1 MHPLTLSH
9 LTMPTRA
16 KQYSPE
22 VLAEAQRMAN
32 STATAMVYEYEL
44 VDAPVGDNLLGITY
58 VGQSCEPC
66 MAPDAALIDRDQ
78 KHVREAKSHP
88 NKPFSR
94 AINSYGKTAIKGP
107 HVIAKTK
114 GKRLA
119 AMEWANEKECQLIVA
134 RGGKWRD
141 GSYGAAQTLNEKPG
155 GQGDPWIRLCGIAH
169 RKLKAGPRC
178 RPQCE
183 HPGGCKKQAV
193 YGGLPFCRAH
203 GGGALCSA
211 PGCQKS
217 AQGAYKQTT
226 PFCNLHGG
234 GKRCQHE
241 GCDKGAKDG
250 EFCILHGAVL
260 LQCAHVG
267 CIKASSFDGMC
278 WKHADGDWRAA
289 KMKRDRIARATK
301 RTEALIA
308 QAELAM
314 AKFGM
319 QLEG

>member
-1 MHPLTLSH
+1 
-9 LTMPTRA
+9 MPTRT

-141 GSYGAAQTLNEKPG
+141 GSCGAAQTLNEKPG
-155 GQGDPWIRLCGIAH
+155 GQGDPWIRLCSIAH
-169 RKLKAGPRC
+169 RKLKAGPRV

-183 HPGGCKKQAV
+183 HPGFLQETCASWR
-193 YGGLPFCRAH
+193 PA
-203 GGGALCSA
+203 
-211 PGCQKS
+211 
-217 AQGAYKQTT
+217 
-226 PFCNLHGG
+226 
-234 GKRCQHE
+234 
-241 GCDKGAKDG
+241 
-250 EFCILHGAVL
+250 L
-260 LQCAHVG
+260 LQC
-267 CIKASSFDGMC
+267 S
-278 WKHADGDWRAA
+278 WRRRTLLSTWLPEGGIWSLQA
-289 KMKRDRIARATK
+289 RDAVLQTAWRWQ
-301 RTEALIA
+301 ALPA
-308 QAELAM
+308 
-314 AKFGM
+314 
-319 QLEG
+319 

>member
-1 MHPLTLSH
+1 
-9 LTMPTRA
+9 MPTRT

-107 HVIAKTK
+107 RVIAKAK

-141 GSYGAAQTLNEKPG
+141 GSCGAAQTLNEKPG
-155 GQGDPWIRLCGIAH
+155 GQGDPWIRLCSIAH

-178 RPQCE
+178 KPQCE
-183 HPGGCKKQAV
+183 HKDGCSKQARP
-193 YGGLPFCRAH
+193 GGLPFCRAH
-203 GGGALCSA
+203 GGGARCSA
-211 PGCQKS
+211 SGCEKS
-217 AQGAYKQTT
+217 AFGAYKHVT
-226 PFCNLHGG
+226 PFCRLHGG

-241 GCDKGAKDG
+241 GCDKSAEDG
-250 EFCILHGAVL
+250 EFCVKHGAVL
-260 LQCAHVG
+260 LQCEHVG
-267 CIKASSFDGMC
+267 CIKPALFGGMC
-278 WKHADGDWRAA
+278 SLHADGDWKAGKAKRARISYA
-289 KMKRDRIARATK
+289 KK
-301 RTEALIA
+301 RTEALVA
-308 QAELAM
+308 QAELAV
-314 AKFGM
+314 AKFGT
-319 QLEG
+319 QCEG